1 MREGQSKEKVLK
13 NKAVYQAQTGIAVAE
28 EIEGILEEFG
38 VKEKV
43 VAATVGNAANMD
55 VAVKKLNIKFPCFAH
70 TPWSS
75 EAVQLQY
82 SFQLGSKDSFCDC
95 MDEEIPHG

>member
-13 NKAVYQAQTGIAVAE
+13 HKAVYQAQTGIAVAE

-43 VAATVGNAANMD
+43 VV
-55 VAVKKLNIKFPCFAH
+55 
-70 TPWSS
+70 SR
-75 EAVQLQY
+75 
-82 SFQLGSKDSFCDC
+82 
-95 MDEEIPHG
+95 